1 MKVVILAGGYGTRL
15 EEDTITKPKPM
26 VEIGGKPI
34 IWHIMKIYSSFGYN
48 DFIVLCGYKGYV
60 LKEYFSNFYRYNYNC
75 IIDLKNNK
83 TTYPLSN
90 MSENWKV
97 TLIDTGLATK
107 TGGRIKRAEDI
118 IGNETFMLTYGD
130 GLGNINIKKL
140 LSFHRK
146 RNNMITITSARP
158 KGRFGSLKINDRDQ
172 VLEFNEKPDEEDNWI
187 NAGFFVCEPQIF
199 KYIDDDE
206 TTFERE
212 PLIRLSKNNELFTYK
227 HNGFWKPMDTPKDK
241 IELNE
246 MWNSNNAK
254 WKTW

>member
-1 MKVVILAGGYGTRL
+1 
-15 EEDTITKPKPM
+15 
-26 VEIGGKPI
+26 
-34 IWHIMKIYSSFGYN
+34 
-48 DFIVLCGYKGYV
+48 
-60 LKEYFSNFYRYNYNC
+60 
-75 IIDLKNNK
+75 
-83 TTYPLSN
+83 
-90 MSENWKV
+90 
-97 TLIDTGLATK
+97 
-107 TGGRIKRAEDI
+107 
-118 IGNETFMLTYGD
+118 
-130 GLGNINIKKL
+130 
-140 LSFHRK
+140 
-146 RNNMITITSARP
+146 MITITSARP